1 MDSNNHATAVYVC
14 VLLNYAVAV
23 LFTIAHATLGT
34 EIPDAPPIQVIQA
47 EQAMIGLLISAW
59 LAKRKI
65 VAPPIAAAAAPVVG
79 AFLLLILLSSP
90 AIADP
95 TAWGPASSASAAILP
110 LAALA
115 FILALVFLN
124 LERTRATMRR
134 IAFAALAAAGL
145 AACSFSPSKD
155 VIDALSKD
163 KADACGGAQYS
174 GLAGGYFGR
183 ANTAGTTLKISPT
196 GCELSVPAVATP
208 QPTAII
214 APRNQF
220 EMLKPQ

>member
-59 LAKRKI
+59 LAKRKTL
-65 VAPPIAAAAAPVVG
+65 APPIAAAAAPVVG

-95 TAWGPASSASAAILP
+95 TAWGPASSASAAVLP
-110 LAALA
+110 VALA
-115 FILALVFLN
+115 FILALIFLN

-134 IAFAALAAAGL
+134 IALASAAIAALALSG
-145 AACSFSPSKD
+145 CTISDKQ
-155 VIDALSKD
+155 IDALAKD
-163 KADACGGAQYS
+163 KASACVGFQYGGV
-174 GLAGGYFGR
+174 AGAYLGR
-183 ANTAGTTLKISPT
+183 ANDQDVDVEIGPT
-196 GCELSVPAVATP
+196 GCKVTHHAAPAGGTVVVAP
-208 QPTAII
+208 SNLNMQIV
-214 APRNQF
+214 
-220 EMLKPQ
+220 KPQ